1 MKKELT
7 IDDFKSML
15 EHALKNI
22 SERVNE
28 FSSLDAVIGDGDH
41 GQAIY
46 TAMLTAVNTARQGVE
61 FKSMLNDIGMN
72 MMLQVSGSTSTLLG
86 AFFLGMG
93 DCVSGTRLDAAE
105 VRGMFAGALA
115 NLQKQTQAKPG
126 DKTLMDAVVP
136 AVEAM
141 QLCKSEDIV
150 EVMQAGADAALA
162 GAAATTRMK
171 ANYGRAR
178 NYGERSVGF
187 ADSGATSWS
196 CILQSFVE
204 ALKTMAD

>member
-1 MKKELT
+1 MKRILT

-22 SERVNE
+22 GERVDE
-28 FSSLDAVIGDGDH
+28 FSRLDAVIGDGDH

-46 TAMLTAVNTARQGVE
+46 AAMSTLVDTARKGVE
-61 FKSMLNDIGMN
+61 FKSMLNDMGFGV
-72 MMLQVSGSTSTLLG
+72 MLHVSGSTSTLLG

-93 DCVSGTRLDAAE
+93 DCASGRELDAAGI
-105 VRGMFAGALA
+105 RGMFAGGLA
-115 NLQKQTQAKPG
+115 NLQKQTQAKLG
-126 DKTLMDAVVP
+126 DKTMMDALIP

-141 QLCKSEDIV
+141 RSCISEDVV
-150 EVMQAGADAALA
+150 EVMQAAANAALD
-162 GAAATTRMK
+162 GAKATVEMK

-178 NYGERSVGF
+178 NYGERSIGF

-196 CILQSFVE
+196 CMFQSFVE
-204 ALKTMAD
+204 AIKD

>member
-1 MKKELT
+1 
-7 IDDFKSML
+7 
-15 EHALKNI
+15 
-22 SERVNE
+22 
-28 FSSLDAVIGDGDH
+28 
-41 GQAIY
+41 
-46 TAMLTAVNTARQGVE
+46 
-61 FKSMLNDIGMN
+61 MN
-72 MMLQVSGSTSTLLG
+72 MMLQVAINQYFIRGFL
-86 AFFLGMG
+86 LGMG
-93 DCVSGTRLDAAE
+93 IAFPARLDAAE
-105 VRGMFAGALA
+105 VRGMSAELA